1 MEWCGEVNF
10 VWINYRVKIL
20 VLSTSRV
27 QLVKFV
33 AVKAVFVLLSFF
45 LSFFF
50 ISLFEKRCVGHE
62 WDSICTFYKY
72 NESGLIAGLF
82 GVIRSRLSIIESA
95 MLIQIEGEIS
105 LRLLLLFIQVFV
117 VQALSMIFF
126 FFFFY

>member
-50 ISLFEKRCVGHE
+50 ISLSQRRDVL
-62 WDSICTFYKY
+62 DT
-72 NESGLIAGLF
+72 SGILF
-82 GVIRSRLSIIESA
+82 
-95 MLIQIEGEIS
+95 
-105 LRLLLLFIQVFV
+105 
-117 VQALSMIFF
+117 ALSTNTMSQV
-126 FFFFY
+126 

>member
-50 ISLFEKRCVGHE
+50 ISLSSRRDVL
-62 WDSICTFYKY
+62 DT
-72 NESGLIAGLF
+72 SGILF
-82 GVIRSRLSIIESA
+82 
-95 MLIQIEGEIS
+95 
-105 LRLLLLFIQVFV
+105 
-117 VQALSMIFF
+117 ALSTNTMSQV
-126 FFFFY
+126 

>member
-50 ISLFEKRCVGHE
+50 ISLSSRRDVLDTSGILFAL
-62 WDSICTFYKY
+62 STNT

-95 MLIQIEGEIS
+95 MLIQIEGIIIYTGFCSTGFIS
-105 LRLLLLFIQVFV
+105 D
-117 VQALSMIFF
+117 FF